1 MIKKMTRREFRA
13 AIHNALDGIGNDFVN
28 ELVRTAPVDTG
39 FLRNAIYHEVVGNTI
54 NIHMPEYA
62 FCVEFGT
69 APHIIRA
76 VNAKALHWKT
86 SAGTDVFAKV
96 VHHPGTEPFPFIR
109 MAINTKLRD
118 IVYNNLSQQLTA

>member
-1 MIKKMTRREFRA
+1 MIKRMTITEFN
-13 AIHNALDGIGNDFVN
+13 NAFNLALNGIGNDFVN

-39 FLRNAIYHEVVGNTI
+39 FLKNTIRYEVVGHKL

-69 APHIIRA
+69 NPHIIRA

-86 SAGTDVFAKV
+86 DGKDHFATM
-96 VHHPGTEPFPFIR
+96 VHHPGTEPNPFIR
-109 MAINTKLRD
+109 RAINTKLRD
-118 IVYNNLSQQLTA
+118 IVYDNLRRQLS